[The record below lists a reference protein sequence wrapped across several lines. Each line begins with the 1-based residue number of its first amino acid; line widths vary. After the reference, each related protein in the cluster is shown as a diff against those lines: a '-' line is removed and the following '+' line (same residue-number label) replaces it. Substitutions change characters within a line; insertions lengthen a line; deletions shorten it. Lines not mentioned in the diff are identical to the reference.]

1 MYYVNE
7 KFINDRLACIP
18 DLAMALT
25 VVSSGWRGTLSEGLV
40 QERALHL
47 AAEIVTDVGNAL
59 IDGFIMRDAS
69 SYEDIVDIIAMENV
83 IDGNI
88 AASMRELV
96 LLRKLLVQDYVEW
109 PRHELHKLTPEL
121 PELLGE
127 FGRQVKSYMER
138 ELRGFPNSDRPSD
151 Q

>member
-18 DLAMALT
+18 DIAMALN
-25 VVSSGWRGTLSEGLV
+25 VVANGWRGTLSEGLV

-83 IDGNI
+83 IESSI

-121 PELLGE
+121 PGLLGE

-138 ELRGFPNSDRPSD
+138 ELRGFPKGDRPS